1 MIGFRGRYL
10 KMAFKILKNGNKSTF
25 QRTPV
30 IQFLNLRR
38 KNVVKTENRETF
50 NESDYEE
57 DFKRQTADQKGKSRM
72 GLKYI
77 AFA

>member
-1 MIGFRGRYL
+1 M
-10 KMAFKILKNGNKSTF
+10 
-25 QRTPV
+25 TPV